1 MGPGSGGTCDKLGHS
16 PNSVVTKNLTVR
28 VKAGCP
34 IGGAHIR
41 VRQIRCYLR
50 YIHSPRDLRSA
61 FRLRSFWCTHFWI
74 SLYVADAKGNL
85 IFWWSKV
92 DFCWQVQEIG
102 AALLR
107 CADFAAGAVLWRWGR
122 SDFVAGEVNRDF
134 WTCGLL
140 AEVQASWHAQ
150 PPPPSPPPP
159 SPSPPPSP
167 PSGTQY
173 NKYI

>member
-61 FRLRSFWCTHFWI
+61 FRLCIDQLRS
-74 SLYVADAKGNL
+74 
-85 IFWWSKV
+85 
-92 DFCWQVQEIG
+92 
-102 AALLR
+102 R
-107 CADFAAGAVLWRWGR
+107 CGAVHI
-122 SDFVAGEVNRDF
+122 V
-134 WTCGLL
+134 GLGGHFSW
-140 AEVQASWHAQ
+140 QA
-150 PPPPSPPPP
+150 
-159 SPSPPPSP
+159 
-167 PSGTQY
+167 
-173 NKYI
+173 